1 MGALLFVY
9 LMYINVK
16 ERVDPCLVVG
26 KENHMKG
33 RILVISMVIA
43 TIFVAEF
50 ALRTD
55 AASVGSLISPSA
67 TPRKRPKARTET
79 VNNNETITISGRKPK
94 TNNAAH
100 RTTPNVPTTTL
111 TPKKVKPFIGGTD
124 DGQSIRPASAASN
137 TAAKQS
143 TPASVNRRRPRNQ
156 DIEVENDETHWV
168 GHDRTR
174 RVRTTNNSTANRST
188 PKKTNRR
195 VAPKRK

>member
-1 MGALLFVY
+1 
-9 LMYINVK
+9 
-16 ERVDPCLVVG
+16 
-26 KENHMKG
+26 MKG
-33 RILVISMVIA
+33 RSLVIGAVIA
-43 TIFVAEF
+43 AIFAAEF

-55 AASVGSLISPSA
+55 TASASTSVSPSA
-67 TPRKRPKARTET
+67 TPKKRPKARTET

-111 TPKKVKPFIGGTD
+111 APKKIKPFIGGSD
-124 DGQSIRPASAASN
+124 DGSSIRPASAGSN

-174 RVRTTNNSTANRST
+174 RVRTTNNLTANRST